1 MLDLEE
7 ASWGT
12 DFFIIT
18 EADNPRQRHAIAENI
33 QQGLERKPFAIEG
46 LDSKTWIVLDYG
58 DVIVHVF
65 DPKARGFYDLEGL
78 WEGSPIEASE
88 DHHQ

>member
-12 DFFIIT
+12 DFFVIT

-78 WEGSPIEASE
+78 WEESPIEASE
-88 DHHQ
+88 DHP